1 MAIEIQ
7 PDRPQGAQQPS
18 GGAPGGPRPA
28 RPWWQRPAIHTAI
41 AGAIVGYFI
50 GHWLGNFLSS
60 AYQQNALSDSNDVP
74 IVLGYAF
81 GVIGWLAGLG
91 VFNDL
96 VRQMLGR
103 PVHGHEEAADA
114 SGGLARYFR
123 YSLDH
128 KVVGIQ
134 YLVGMIA
141 YFLTGGL
148 FAMAIRTELL
158 SPTYHIMNANA
169 YVEVVGEHGTM
180 MMMMMTS
187 VIVGPF
193 GNYLVPLMIGSKR
206 VAFPRIE
213 ALSFWITPAAYIIL
227 LSGLLFGGFPFGW
240 TGYAPLSVE
249 STSGADAYAFAFGLM
264 GISVILA
271 GFNLIVTIICHRAP
285 GMRWS
290 RLPMF
295 VWAVLATSFLF
306 VLAAPVLVG
315 GMYMMLTDRT
325 AQTAFF
331 VNTLGGSSYLYQNL
345 FWFFG
350 HPEVYILALPGFG
363 IVCELLPVFCRKP
376 LFGYKTAAAGMIGV
390 TLLSFFVWQH
400 HLFDSGIDPDMRPLF
415 MLTTELISIPTGFI
429 FLVAIGT
436 FWKAKIRFSVPML
449 FCLAFY
455 FNFLIGGISGVFL
468 SDVPADTTEHGSF
481 FVMAHFHYTIMGGL
495 IFAFMGGLYYWLP
508 KMTGIKLN
516 ERLGKIQFWT
526 MFVFFN
532 STFLPLFAVGM
543 LGQPRRVFEYARNL
557 ETLNDWVSISAFL
570 LGVSILIFL
579 VNFVWSTVIARVPET
594 GNPWRSRG
602 LEWQVSS
609 PPPPGNFDTVPVV
622 LSGPYEYGVKNAP
635 PVADLRP
642 PLGVL
647 ATAVADTT
655 LVRGGDNI
663 PQVETGA
670 GTSGTEG

>member
-7 PDRPQGAQQPS
+7 PETPQGAQQPG
-18 GGAPGGPRPA
+18 GGAPAGLRRA
-28 RPWWQRPAIHTAI
+28 RPWWIRPAVHTGLI
-41 AGAIVGYFI
+41 GAVVGYLL
-50 GHWLGNFLSS
+50 GHLLGDFLASS
-60 AYQQNALSDSNDVP
+60 NPATQYPNISLADSSDLA

-96 VRQMLGR
+96 LRQMAGR
-103 PVHGHEEAADA
+103 PARTDIEEAAA
-114 SGGLARYFR
+114 STGLARYFR

-134 YLVGMIA
+134 YLIGMIA

-158 SPTYHIMNANA
+158 SPTYHVINANA
-169 YVEVVGEHGTM
+169 YIEVVGEHGTM

-187 VIVGPF
+187 VIVGPL

-213 ALSFWITPAAYIIL
+213 ALSFWLTPAAYIIL

-240 TGYAPLSVE
+240 TGYAPLSIQAGQ
-249 STSGADAYAFAFGLM
+249 GADAYAFAFGLM

-271 GFNLIVTIICHRAP
+271 GFNIIVTVITHRAP

-295 VWAVLATSFLF
+295 VWAMVATSFLF

-315 GMYMMLTDRT
+315 GMYMMITDRT

-331 VNTLGGSSYLYQNL
+331 VNQLGGSSYLYQNL

-363 IVCELLPVFCRKP
+363 IVSEILPVFCRKP
-376 LFGYKTAAAGMIGV
+376 LFGYKVAAAGLIGV

-400 HLFDSGIDPDMRPLF
+400 HLFDSGINPDMRPVF

-429 FLVAIGT
+429 YLVAMGT
-436 FWKAKIRFSVPML
+436 LWKAKIRFTVPML
-449 FCLAFY
+449 FTLGMY

-495 IFAFMGGLYYWLP
+495 IFAFMAGCYYWLP
-508 KMTGIKLN
+508 KMMGIKLN
-516 ERLGKIQFWT
+516 QTLGKWHFWT
-526 MFVFFN
+526 WFIFFN
-532 STFLPLFAVGM
+532 ATFLPLFAIGM
-543 LGQPRRVFEYARNL
+543 DGQPRRVFEYARSL
-557 ETLNDWVSISAFL
+557 ETLNDWVSIAAFC
-570 LGVSILIFL
+570 LGGSILIF
-579 VNFVWSTVIARVPET
+579 VINFVWSTVIARVREEA
-594 GNPWRSRG
+594 NPWRSRG
-602 LEWQVSS
+602 LEWQVPS
-609 PPPPGNFDTVPVV
+609 PPPPGNFAHVPVV
-622 LSGPYEYGVKNAP
+622 LSGPYEYGTPGAP
-635 PVADLRP
+635 PVADLDP
-642 PLGVL
+642 PTGVVS
-647 ATAVADTT
+647 AAYA
-655 LVRGGDNI
+655 
-663 PQVETGA
+663 GA
-670 GTSGTEG
+670 EPAARAEA